1 MRLNNNCLR
10 DILLYLESC
19 DYYILNDNND
29 VESNGIWFEK
39 ICKENAQYSKP
50 EIYYSLSNLE
60 QAGFINMSKS
70 SFSNSLDCCVNFITF
85 QGHEFLNQIKD
96 DKNWSKIQHC
106 LKALRNYSLD
116 AIQSVASGI
125 ASAAIQSYTSSIS
138 SKNV

>member
-19 DYYILNDNND
+19 DYYILNENND
-29 VESNGIWFEK
+29 VESNGVLFEK

-70 SFSNSLDCCVNFITF
+70 SISNSLDCCVNFITF
-85 QGHEFLNQIKD
+85 QGHEYQNQIKD
-96 DKNWSKIQHC
+96 EKNWSCRQHG
-106 LKALRNYSLD
+106 LKSLSYLSMD
-116 AIQSVASGI
+116 AIHSIASGI
-125 ASAAIQSYTSSIS
+125 TSTAIQSYTSSIF
-138 SKNV
+138 

>member
-1 MRLNNNCLR
+1 MRLNNDCLR

-19 DYYILNDNND
+19 DYYILNENND
-29 VESNGIWFEK
+29 VESNGVWFEK

-96 DKNWSKIQHC
+96 DKNWSRIQHG
-106 LKALRNYSLD
+106 LNALRN
-116 AIQSVASGI
+116 
-125 ASAAIQSYTSSIS
+125 
-138 SKNV
+138 